1 MKTLSNLQHE
11 KSVDF
16 AGFITLNPEGQ
27 KFFFRKNK
35 GRLVDEV
42 FKKRTRL
49 LWLDSGADFP
59 LYTKKC

>member
-16 AGFITLNPEGQ
+16 AGFIALNPEGQ
-27 KFFFRKNK
+27 EFFFRKNK

-42 FKKRTRL
+42 
-49 LWLDSGADFP
+49 
-59 LYTKKC
+59 

>member
-16 AGFITLNPEGQ
+16 AGFIALNPEGQ
-27 KFFFRKNK
+27 EIFYFRKNK

-42 FKKRTRL
+42 
-49 LWLDSGADFP
+49 
-59 LYTKKC
+59 